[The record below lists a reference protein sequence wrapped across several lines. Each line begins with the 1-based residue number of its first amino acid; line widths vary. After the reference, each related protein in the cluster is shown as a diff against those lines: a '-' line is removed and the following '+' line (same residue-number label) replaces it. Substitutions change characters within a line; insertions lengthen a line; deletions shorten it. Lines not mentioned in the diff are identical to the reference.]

1 MCITESYVVMG
12 TALNKA
18 GQAVISFSTVC
29 GEQVLMTHIH
39 DRYII
44 RAILVQGFSSFQTV
58 CLHDHTV
65 SASGA
70 TVGCIINTEVYL

>member
-1 MCITESYVVMG
+1 MA

-18 GQAVISFSTVC
+18 EQAVISFSTVC

-44 RAILVQGFSSFQTV
+44 RAILVQASSSFQTA
-58 CLHDHTV
+58 CLHNCIV

-70 TVGCIINTEVYL
+70 TAGGGIDTYCK